1 MYRWSTGMDTEHKL
15 NKLICIHYL
24 NYWADGYYSTGSIF
38 CLQICIDF
46 VNFTP
51 LESPAARGRVLS
63 TCSGDDNEFLLKR
76 TPLETFSNGVNEP
89 SH

>member
-1 MYRWSTGMDTEHKL
+1 MSTLWSTGMDTKDKL

-24 NYWADGYYSTGSIF
+24 NYWADGDYSTGSIF

-63 TCSGDDNEFLLKR
+63 TCNGD
-76 TPLETFSNGVNEP
+76 GQ
-89 SH
+89 